1 MGTNVHRTPKS
12 GGRSLFFQDLA
23 SPVTSRKSGGKF
35 STPGQAAAVSAL
47 WRENF
52 ANSDLPPPPVFT
64 LEDRYDLS
72 PESGIPDYPL
82 SPEAKSDPKTP
93 LRSLSREFSTPKS
106 KSDASTSYAGTSK
119 QQLQS
124 PMASSSWW
132 SPAKSGGSGGGI
144 PAEQEEKG
152 RGSPVEGVVQPGALI
167 TLPPPREVARP
178 EVKRSLVPVG
188 NLDEE
193 DFSPA
198 DTNLVLR
205 EFEKCGVI
213 LKHVPGPRDANW
225 MHVLYQNRSDAQKAL
240 GKNGMEIN
248 GVLIIGV
255 KPVDPMQRHALNERI
270 KSNGFMTSL
279 PPQPSSRNSESNG
292 FKVNPYPYYLQ
303 NRSSSVRQPAGTMA
317 TPAKSMVSKIADL
330 MYLVGVS
337 AVVTVHSLI
346 QLIIN
351 MSKILRK
358 SPIITSRNHAWLI
371 FVADQIFGYAMMSAG
386 SAASGVTN
394 LNRTGIHHS
403 ALPNFCKPLR
413 VFCDR
418 VAVSIAFA
426 FFSCF
431 LLAISVVL
439 DVIWLSMY

>member
-1 MGTNVHRTPKS
+1 MGRGLSMSDIISKIQNLEKEIVCLLLLGPSCNSQTKNPNSLRSCRRRVEEYDHRH
-12 GGRSLFFQDLA
+12 
-23 SPVTSRKSGGKF
+23 SPYLPIVVIGTTIRENEHER
-35 STPGQAAAVSAL
+35 PQNPQAAAVSAL

-119 QQLQS
+119 QQNQQQLQS

-144 PAEQEEKG
+144 LVEQEEKG

-178 EVKRSLVPVG
+178 ELKRSLVPVG

-193 DFSPA
+193 EWVTVYGFSPA

-270 KSNGFMTSL
+270 KSNGFMTML
-279 PPQPSSRNSESNG
+279 PPAPSSRNSESNG

-317 TPAKSMVSKIADL
+317 TPAKSMVSKIVDL
-330 MYLVGVS
+330 MFGV
-337 AVVTVHSLI
+337 
-346 QLIIN
+346 
-351 MSKILRK
+351 
-358 SPIITSRNHAWLI
+358 
-371 FVADQIFGYAMMSAG
+371 
-386 SAASGVTN
+386 
-394 LNRTGIHHS
+394 
-403 ALPNFCKPLR
+403 
-413 VFCDR
+413 
-418 VAVSIAFA
+418 
-426 FFSCF
+426 
-431 LLAISVVL
+431 
-439 DVIWLSMY
+439 